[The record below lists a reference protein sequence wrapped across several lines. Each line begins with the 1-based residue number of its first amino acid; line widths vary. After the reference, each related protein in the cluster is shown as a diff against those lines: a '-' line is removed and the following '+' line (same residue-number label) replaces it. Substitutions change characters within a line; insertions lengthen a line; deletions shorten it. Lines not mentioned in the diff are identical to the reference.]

1 MPSKS
6 TYVLIIG
13 CGRLGSTLAN
23 HLSAIGHKVVILDR
37 RENAFDKLTSVFSG
51 FRVVGDATEIQ
62 TLREAKIEQAQVL
75 FATTTHDNNN
85 LMVAQIAKTLFAV
98 PTVVARVYE
107 PAHEQIYQQ
116 LGIETISPTKLAT
129 SAFIG
134 VLEEQFDANDT
145 HRR

>member
-1 MPSKS
+1 MSSKS
-6 TYVLIIG
+6 AYILIVG

-37 RENAFDKLTSVFSG
+37 REQSFDKLTSAFSG

-62 TLREAKIEQAQVL
+62 VLRDAKIEQANVL
-75 FATTTHDNNN
+75 FATTTYDNNN
-85 LMVAQIAKTLFAV
+85 LMVAQIAKTLFAI

-129 SAFIG
+129 SAFVS
-134 VLEEQFDANDT
+134 VLEEQLDANDT